1 MGVPKRRR
9 YRTSAA
15 AFVSGITLAAPIM
28 RAMRR
33 YDIVTFDC
41 YGTLID
47 WESGIAKAFRDAGL
61 DDRDA
66 VLRAYAEH
74 EPIAEEPPFRPY
86 REVLGDVARRVA
98 HALGPDVADTSF
110 LAESLP
116 SWTPFPDTNGA
127 LERLRAAG
135 YRLGIL
141 SNVDDDLLAATR
153 RLFTVDFDLVVTAQ
167 QVRSYK
173 PRHARPS
180 ATCRGCTR
188 RKATSTTSCRRTRC
202 ASRTPG
208 STVAARRS
216 SPAACRRSASS
227 ATSRRSP
234 ARSPDQKRQ
243 LRPNDTLNGCSYG
256 SLSPPS
262 TRPSS
267 MSPSERLNMNSVPPS
282 SSASR

>member
-1 MGVPKRRR
+1 MP
-9 YRTSAA
+9 
-15 AFVSGITLAAPIM
+15 FVSGITLGAPIM

-47 WESGIAKAFRDAGL
+47 WESGIANAFRDTGL

-66 VLRAYAEH
+66 VLRAYSEH

-98 HALGPDVADTSF
+98 HALGRETADTSF

-116 SWTPFPDTNGA
+116 SWTPFPDTNAA

-141 SNVDDDLLAATR
+141 SNVDDDLLAETR
-153 RLFTVDFDLVVTAQ
+153 KHFTVGFDLVITAQ

-173 PRHARPS
+173 PGHAHFL
-180 ATCRGCTR
+180 
-188 RKATSTTSCRRTRC
+188 
-202 ASRTPG
+202 
-208 STVAARRS
+208 AAR
-216 SPAACRRSASS
+216 AAIGDAPWLHAAASNFHDVVPTNALRIENAWINRRGAPEL
-227 ATSRRSP
+227 AGGVP
-234 ARSPDQKRQ
+234 
-243 LRPNDTLNGCSYG
+243 TLGEFRD
-256 SLSPPS
+256 LAA
-262 TRPSS
+262 
-267 MSPSERLNMNSVPPS
+267 L
-282 SSASR
+282 ADAIA